1 MAQALH
7 EQAAEYIRGRIQSGE
22 YPVGGQIPTEN
33 ELCTL
38 LGVSRPTLRQ
48 ALDTLSR
55 EGWLMRVKGRGTFV
69 TEPKVAHES
78 TRFVTGYRAESTK
91 NHRTLR
97 TRVLDLAMERAPE
110 EAARAL
116 QLTAGAKV
124 TRLVRLRHLE
134 GYRNNAPVVYTT
146 LYVPHKLFPDMTQLD
161 FTDLSFYEVMASRG
175 LEVRHASRKLE
186 VVPPPAEVAARL
198 EISPFEPVILITS
211 TGLTGDGRRVEYT
224 ESYYPAGSSS
234 FLIEVDR

>member
-22 YPVGGQIPTEN
+22 YPIGGQIPTEN

-48 ALDTLSR
+48 ALDTLAR

-97 TRVLDLAMERAPE
+97 TRVLDLGVERATE

-146 LYVPHKLFPDMTQLD
+146 LYVPHKLFPDMAQLD
-161 FTDLSFYEVMASRG
+161 FTDLSFY
-175 LEVRHASRKLE
+175 
-186 VVPPPAEVAARL
+186 
-198 EISPFEPVILITS
+198 
-211 TGLTGDGRRVEYT
+211 
-224 ESYYPAGSSS
+224 
-234 FLIEVDR
+234 